1 MLDTVGVKC
10 ELSWWAVYTRHQH
23 EKTVAEMLST
33 KGFEVFLPVY
43 NSVRRWKD
51 RKKLLSLPLFPSY
64 VFVQGNL
71 DRKLQ
76 VVTTPGVHMILYRG
90 EQVATIS
97 AAEIEAIQKAV
108 RGPFRVEPHPFLP
121 CGSRVRVTKG
131 PLQGVEGILIRK
143 KNSYRLVLSV
153 EMLAQS
159 VCMEIDASDVEA
171 VHRTVAPAVLLS
183 GDAQPIPEFARP
195 SRQSS
200 RWGAGT
206 TNCFPSAG

>member
-1 MLDTVGVKC
+1 MLETIGSKC
-10 ELSWWAVYTRHQH
+10 GLPWWAIYTRHQH

-33 KGFEVFLPVY
+33 KGFEVFLPLY
-43 NSVRRWKD
+43 ESVRRWKD

-64 VFVQGNL
+64 VFVHGNL
-71 DRKLQ
+71 DCKLQ

-90 EQVATIS
+90 EQIATIS

-121 CGSRVRVTKG
+121 CGSRVRVTRG

-171 VHRTVAPAVLLS
+171 VCRAVAPGVVS
-183 GDAQPIPEFARP
+183 GGVRPVPEFARP
-195 SRQSS
+195 SRPGS

-206 TNCFPSAG
+206 TNCFPAAG

>member
-1 MLDTVGVKC
+1 
-10 ELSWWAVYTRHQH
+10 
-23 EKTVAEMLST
+23 
-33 KGFEVFLPVY
+33 
-43 NSVRRWKD
+43 
-51 RKKLLSLPLFPSY
+51 
-64 VFVQGNL
+64 
-71 DRKLQ
+71 

-121 CGSRVRVTKG
+121 CGSRVRVSRG
-131 PLQGVEGILIRK
+131 PLQGLEGILIRK

-171 VHRTVAPAVLLS
+171 VCRAVAPGVVS
-183 GDAQPIPEFARP
+183 GGVRPVPEFARP
-195 SRQSS
+195 SRPGS

-206 TNCFPSAG
+206 TNCFPAAG